1 MDIKDF
7 FDSGNYFSFKEAS
20 FFINNETSLE
30 KKKELMKSIAR
41 YNCSLCRKK
50 NGYLNRLKNSALE
63 NNEVADINLS
73 VNGKGEKVIYS
84 HNDFLASNVNVSN
97 FFNTINSFESD
108 NDFDVLYSLIDHS
121 NFEICINSIIAHYV
135 LEDVALR
142 KMVYEAGEDFFID
155 EKIKIKFIIDNLIR
169 IRDCF
174 VKSEDVSY
182 NNLIFTKT
190 ESSNVLF
197 LSDLN
202 KIPVDYYDY
211 ISNCIYSILDGSFKN
226 MKRIGKVDEGFYCA
240 LYQVRDSDIR
250 VYYSNLNS
258 STYIIGGV
266 LLKKVSTSRDYST
279 YVRKISRDIK
289 NCKDLIGD
297 NINKKIITDN
307 QAITDEVVNI
317 LKLKKRGI

>member
-1 MDIKDF
+1 
-7 FDSGNYFSFKEAS
+7 
-20 FFINNETSLE
+20 
-30 KKKELMKSIAR
+30 
-41 YNCSLCRKK
+41 
-50 NGYLNRLKNSALE
+50 
-63 NNEVADINLS
+63 
-73 VNGKGEKVIYS
+73 
-84 HNDFLASNVNVSN
+84 
-97 FFNTINSFESD
+97 
-108 NDFDVLYSLIDHS
+108 
-121 NFEICINSIIAHYV
+121 
-135 LEDVALR
+135 
-142 KMVYEAGEDFFID
+142 MVYEAGEDFFID

-317 LKLKKRGI
+317 LKLKKRGIQYGRRTNC